1 MVRKGGF
8 LEVAISD
15 ASTGKKTALYL
26 TRHRR
31 PLTALSVILST
42 VKKPPFSLPRLS
54 ISDFISK
61 NPLRRV
67 SLLQRRGDEG

>member
-31 PLTALSVILST
+31 PLTASAVILST
-42 VKKPPFSLPRLS
+42 AKKTSLFFTSPV
-54 ISDFISK
+54 D
-61 NPLRRV
+61 
-67 SLLQRRGDEG
+67 